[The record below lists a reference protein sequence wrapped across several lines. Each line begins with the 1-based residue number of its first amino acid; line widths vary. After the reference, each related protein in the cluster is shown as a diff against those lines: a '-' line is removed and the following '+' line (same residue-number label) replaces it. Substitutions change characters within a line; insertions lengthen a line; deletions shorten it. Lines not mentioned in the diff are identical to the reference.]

1 MKNKSI
7 LSTLVLIVIISYV
20 YPTVATKQ
28 TVFAQQTTKPTT
40 NFLPYVNSTYG
51 IKLQYPSSWDKEENG
66 TRQDT
71 QTDVVTFSPPTVNSN
86 ASLDISIDN
95 ISDEKGIPL
104 AQYASDSI
112 SDLKQSL
119 KNFKLDGSTTNNILA
134 GLPAYKSIYTYVDEN
149 TIFKDMEIG
158 AIKGD
163 KVYILTYEAGINEY
177 DKYLPIIQES
187 INSFQLTK
195 WNAAAETGI
204 WNEEHEYGD

>member
-28 TVFAQQTTKPTT
+28 TVFAQQTTTST
-40 NFLPYVNSTYG
+40 MNFLPYVNSTFG

-71 QTDVVTFSPPTVNSN
+71 ETDVVTFSPPAMNSN
-86 ASLDISIDN
+86 ASLDVTIND
-95 ISDEKGIPL
+95 ISDEKDIAL
-104 AQYASDSI
+104 AKYASDGI

-119 KNFKLDGSTTNNILA
+119 KSFKLVGLTTNNVLS
-134 GLPAYKSIYTYVDEN
+134 GLPAYKSIYTYAYQN

-158 AIKGD
+158 AIKD
-163 KVYILTYEAGINEY
+163 NKVYILTYEAGINEY
-177 DKYLPIIQES
+177 NNYLPIIQKM
-187 INSFQLTK
+187 IDSFGITK
-195 WNAAAETGI
+195 
-204 WNEEHEYGD
+204 